1 MKDPCK
7 PSTSVKVLRNVVK
20 IKTGKK
26 TKLTKR
32 NICEVFTDIKTGK
45 LPLPPLVLTRD
56 RSYLLDKKS
65 PFTSGEYDKLFDK
78 TSSRAVLKRLAEKV
92 NIKKVDTLTKSQ
104 LVDAILKR
112 LQFLNISEPVKLSAA
127 VSSPTAAPTPKVTV
141 ITKPKQ
147 IRKGEFIPAVRKSG
161 TMTNKD
167 LIGAIPQNTVPT
179 PPQVNSRVSVAPEQ
193 GKVILGDRNYDLLFD
208 PKTKKSELIRI
219 AKKVNVE
226 NVDNMT
232 RKELIE
238 ATTKRLRFMTNR
250 GLTRKAP
257 VPFAPN
263 KPPVTSTP
271 SFFPKAP
278 NRPPVTTTPSFL
290 QVKPKAPTPDTGLLN
305 YSRGGANAKGGSFLN
320 FSNGG
325 KKNTNVPN
333 FLKKANVPNAKGGS
347 FLNFSNG
354 GKKNTNVPNFLKKA
368 NVPNA
373 KGGSF
378 LNFFGGG
385 KKNSNTPSVPK
396 KVNVP
401 NFLKKANVPNVPK
414 KVNAPNAKK
423 GKSFLN
429 FFGGGKK
436 NSNTPSVPKKVN
448 VPSVPKKVN
457 APNAKKGKSFL
468 NFFRGGK
475 KNSNAPSVPKK
486 ANVPNVPKKVNV
498 PNVPKKA
505 NAPNAKKGKSFLNF
519 FRGGKKNSNAPSV
532 PKKVNA
538 PNAKKGKSFFNY
550 FKGGKKKNVNVKPNS
565 GIGKNTLPP
574 NVKPNKI
581 ENNKINNMTEELI
594 NNAVNNEI
602 SNSVRKK
609 QLNDEAKRQ
618 NRAKNK
624 NNNNFNATKELNKQ
638 LNNEAKRQNRA
649 KNKNNNNFNAGTEF
663 NKQMAIRNV
672 TDELI
677 TRAVNN
683 EISNSVRKKQLN
695 NEAKRQNRAKN
706 KNNNNFNA
714 GTEFNKQMAI
724 RDVTDELITRAV
736 NDEIVNSMRKNI
748 NNTTTNTKLNN
759 ATKNMILSIN
769 KATTLKELRKIFL
782 KGTLKLHPN
791 KGGNE
796 ATFKIFMNAHNK
808 KKNLLNSG
816 NTKKNDVKINNM
828 TEDLVNNAVNE
839 ELTTEIVNE
848 INAGPVT
855 DEIIDDL
862 VSKIINE
869 TPVMRLGGRAAEP
882 NQLTNDILTNVEQ
895 DVSKEIVTTFNN
907 PLFNNKRTTINNPLF
922 NNKKDGSEELS
933 NYINNL
939 GLQNENKQKLMSL
952 FNTTNQTLEAAK
964 RNATTIR
971 DTRKLEKNANFVS
984 ERDKL
989 RNKIT
994 KELNMVPNNNGMF
1007 SERRGLTKG
1016 RIGIWARE
1024 LKQAKTMENLKNI
1037 DNKLAKKTALRRDIE
1052 NKYTKMGLT
1061 KVEKMNHRRKTMKFL
1076 NNVDARRELVEI
1088 QVKNKTNNNN
1098 NTNSVISNYNSNAN
1112 SNEPKGKMKYGSREN
1127 FINAKKIE
1135 LRELAKNT
1143 STNFGRN
1150 INQMETRT
1158 NVAKLRGRIEGAVRR
1173 NKASFEPVMTNIDRI
1188 KRAGAVAE
1196 AKRKAKAELRKKNK
1210 EVAKATGRGVK
1221 ATQKK
1226 RQMKRK

>member
-347 FLNFSNG
+347 FLNF
-354 GKKNTNVPNFLKKA
+354 
-368 NVPNA
+368 
-373 KGGSF
+373 
-378 LNFFGGG
+378 FGGG

-429 FFGGGKK
+429 FFG
-436 NSNTPSVPKKVN
+436 
-448 VPSVPKKVN
+448 
-457 APNAKKGKSFL
+457 
-468 NFFRGGK
+468 GGK

-624 NNNNFNATKELNKQ
+624 NNNNFNA
-638 LNNEAKRQNRA
+638 
-649 KNKNNNNFNAGTEF
+649 GTEF

-677 TRAVNN
+677 TRAVNK

-782 KGTLKLHPN
+782 KGTL
-791 KGGNE
+791 
-796 ATFKIFMNAHNK
+796 
-808 KKNLLNSG
+808 
-816 NTKKNDVKINNM
+816 
-828 TEDLVNNAVNE
+828 
-839 ELTTEIVNE
+839 
-848 INAGPVT
+848 
-855 DEIIDDL
+855 
-862 VSKIINE
+862 
-869 TPVMRLGGRAAEP
+869 
-882 NQLTNDILTNVEQ
+882 
-895 DVSKEIVTTFNN
+895 
-907 PLFNNKRTTINNPLF
+907 
-922 NNKKDGSEELS
+922 
-933 NYINNL
+933 
-939 GLQNENKQKLMSL
+939 
-952 FNTTNQTLEAAK
+952 
-964 RNATTIR
+964 
-971 DTRKLEKNANFVS
+971 
-984 ERDKL
+984 
-989 RNKIT
+989 
-994 KELNMVPNNNGMF
+994 
-1007 SERRGLTKG
+1007 
-1016 RIGIWARE
+1016 
-1024 LKQAKTMENLKNI
+1024 
-1037 DNKLAKKTALRRDIE
+1037 
-1052 NKYTKMGLT
+1052 
-1061 KVEKMNHRRKTMKFL
+1061 
-1076 NNVDARRELVEI
+1076 
-1088 QVKNKTNNNN
+1088 
-1098 NTNSVISNYNSNAN
+1098 
-1112 SNEPKGKMKYGSREN
+1112 
-1127 FINAKKIE
+1127 
-1135 LRELAKNT
+1135 
-1143 STNFGRN
+1143 
-1150 INQMETRT
+1150 
-1158 NVAKLRGRIEGAVRR
+1158 
-1173 NKASFEPVMTNIDRI
+1173 
-1188 KRAGAVAE
+1188 
-1196 AKRKAKAELRKKNK
+1196 
-1210 EVAKATGRGVK
+1210 
-1221 ATQKK
+1221 
-1226 RQMKRK
+1226 

>member
-141 ITKPKQ
+141 ITKPKPKQ
-147 IRKGEFIPAVRKSG
+147 IRKGEFIPAVRMSG

-226 NVDNMT
+226 NVNNMT

-325 KKNTNVPN
+325 KKNTNVPKL
-333 FLKKANVPNAKGGS
+333 LKTANVPNAKGGS

-436 NSNTPSVPKKVN
+436 NTNVPNFLKKANVPSVPKKVNVPSVPKKVN

-486 ANVPNVPKKVNV
+486 
-498 PNVPKKA
+498 
-505 NAPNAKKGKSFLNF
+505 
-519 FRGGKKNSNAPSV
+519 
-532 PKKVNA
+532 VNA
-538 PNAKKGKSFFNY
+538 SNAKKGKSFFNY

-565 GIGKNTLPP
+565 GTLPP

-581 ENNKINNMTEELI
+581 ENNKINNMTDELI

-624 NNNNFNATKELNKQ
+624 NNNNFNA
-638 LNNEAKRQNRA
+638 
-649 KNKNNNNFNAGTEF
+649 GTEF

-672 TDELI
+672 TD
-677 TRAVNN
+677 V
-683 EISNSVRKKQLN
+683 
-695 NEAKRQNRAKN
+695 
-706 KNNNNFNA
+706 
-714 GTEFNKQMAI
+714 
-724 RDVTDELITRAV
+724 LITRAV

-1024 LKQAKTMENLKNI
+1024 LKRAKTMENLKNI

-1188 KRAGAVAE
+1188 KRAGAAAE

>member
-65 PFTSGEYDKLFDK
+65 PFTSSEYDKLFDK

-127 VSSPTAAPTPKVTV
+127 VSSPTAAPTPKVTA

-167 LIGAIPQNTVPT
+167 LIGATPQNTVPT

-219 AKKVNVE
+219 AKNFNVE

-368 NVPNA
+368 NVP
-373 KGGSF
+373 
-378 LNFFGGG
+378 
-385 KKNSNTPSVPK
+385 SVPK
-396 KVNVP
+396 KVNV
-401 NFLKKANVPNVPK
+401 
-414 KVNAPNAKK
+414 
-423 GKSFLN
+423 
-429 FFGGGKK
+429 
-436 NSNTPSVPKKVN
+436 PSVPKKVN

-486 ANVPNVPKKVNV
+486 
-498 PNVPKKA
+498 
-505 NAPNAKKGKSFLNF
+505 
-519 FRGGKKNSNAPSV
+519 
-532 PKKVNA
+532 VNA
-538 PNAKKGKSFFNY
+538 SNAKKGKSFFNY

-565 GIGKNTLPP
+565 GTLPP

-581 ENNKINNMTEELI
+581 ENNKINNMTDELI

-624 NNNNFNATKELNKQ
+624 DNNNFNATKELNKQ

-683 EISNSVRKKQLN
+683 KISNYVRKKQLN
-695 NEAKRQNRAKN
+695 SEAKRQNRAKN
-706 KNNNNFNA
+706 NNNNNFNA

-848 INAGPVT
+848 INAGPLT

-964 RNATTIR
+964 RNATIIR
-971 DTRKLEKNANFVS
+971 NTRKLEKNANFVS
-984 ERDKL
+984 EREKL

-1024 LKQAKTMENLKNI
+1024 LKKAKTMENLKNI

-1098 NTNSVISNYNSNAN
+1098 NTNSVVSNYNSNAN
-1112 SNEPKGKMKYGSREN
+1112 SNESKGKMKYGSREN

-1143 STNFGRN
+1143 SANFGRN

-1188 KRAGAVAE
+1188 KRAGAAAE